1 MSRGMKT
8 EEIMKL
14 AEDIGFSHVGKLNMD
29 PLVFRPEVRD
39 MCASGKC
46 FAYGK
51 KWSCPPVV
59 GSLEAMRR
67 RAAAFDRG
75 ILVQST
81 GSLDDDFDAETISE
95 TEKLHKKRFE
105 TLVRQV
111 RMLTASCFPMGA
123 GACTICER
131 CTYPDKPCRY
141 PARDFPSMEACG
153 LLITDVC
160 LKSGV
165 KYSYG
170 PKTMTYTSCI
180 LF

>member
-1 MSRGMKT
+1 
-8 EEIMKL
+8 MKL
-14 AEDIGFSHVGKLNMD
+14 AEDIGFSHVGKLNTRA
-29 PLVFRPEVRD
+29 LVFRPEVRD

-51 KWSCPPVV
+51 KWSCPPVI

-67 RAAAFDRG
+67 RASSYSEG

-81 GSLDDDFDAETISE
+81 GVLDDDFDAAAISE
-95 TEKLHKKRFE
+95 TEKVHKKRFE
-105 TLVRQV
+105 TFARQV
-111 RMLTASCFPMGA
+111 RLLKPDCFPMGS
-123 GACTICER
+123 GACTICEK

-141 PARDFPSMEACG
+141 PARVFPSMEACG

-160 LKSGV
+160 EKSGMR
-165 KYSYG
+165 YSYG